1 MGWMNI
7 GDTGDIMYSLFRQFP
22 LERKISNPLWA
33 AAMLVKKIDNYTIL
47 VDRRRKCFYLFL

>member
-7 GDTGDIMYSLFRQFP
+7 GDTGDIMYSLFRRFP

-33 AAMLVKKIDNYTIL
+33 AATLVKKKKDNYTIL
-47 VDRRRKCFYLFL
+47 IDRRKYLYLFL